1 MHTTENKPNIF
12 GYNDFRQ
19 YISDYQSARLK
30 HDRSFSRST
39 FSKMLGLPNTRSY
52 VSDVINGKNMS
63 PEFVERLIG
72 VLAFDKNEANYFRI
86 LVKYNQCEN
95 PDERTLYF
103 EQLIALNRT
112 PRRTIEKNMFEYY
125 RHWYHCV
132 IRALLNFSNFKDD
145 YADLASKLIPPI
157 TVKQAKDSIKLL
169 SALKFIVCDKDGFY
183 RPAEKAITTPEFVR
197 DELIKQF
204 QMQCFELARRSVVK
218 SNNSEPGMY
227 VTNTISISSQA
238 YKVLENCIEKFRSE
252 IRSLSVKDDFPSES
266 VYNISLALVPVSK
279 KEKL

>member
-1 MHTTENKPNIF
+1 
-12 GYNDFRQ
+12 
-19 YISDYQSARLK
+19 
-30 HDRSFSRST
+30 
-39 FSKMLGLPNTRSY
+39 MLGLPNTRSY
-52 VSDVINGKNMS
+52 VSDVINGKKVS

-72 VLAFDKNEANYFRI
+72 VFAFDKNEANYFRI

-125 RHWYHCV
+125 RHWYHSV
-132 IRALLNFSNFKDD
+132 IRALLNFYNFKDD
-145 YADLASKLIPPI
+145 YTDLASKLIPPI

-169 SALKFIVCDKDGFY
+169 SALKFIACDKDGFY
-183 RPAEKAITTPEFVR
+183 RPAEKAIATPEFVR
-197 DELIKQF
+197 DELVKQF

-218 SNNSEPGMY
+218 NNCSEPGLY
-227 VTNTISISSQA
+227 ITNTISISGQA